1 MDYKVKKPTK
11 TGMGGAFWPR
21 TRDKGQEGRRDRKK
35 CKYYRKETKWCQA
48 LWCDCV
54 GPTICR
60 KYKEE

>member
-1 MDYKVKKPTK
+1 MSKKVRPYTNGGMSPPYRPSTK
-11 TGMGGAFWPR
+11 E
-21 TRDKGQEGRRDRKK
+21 KGQIGRRDRKK